1 MPFFRLFFES
11 FKFALGSL
19 IVNKLR
25 TVLSLLGITIG
36 IFAIITVFSVLDSLE
51 NNIKDT
57 ISSIGNDMIYIQ
69 KWPWAMGADYPW
81 WKYLNRPVPS
91 IKEYETIKKRSHKA
105 SLISFVAS
113 TSKTIEYLN
122 NSIENIPVIAGSYE
136 FDKTRKFELKKGRYF
151 SLFEY
156 NSGKNLIIIGHDLAK
171 NLFENNNPIGKKIK
185 VGNRKYSVIGVFK
198 KEGTSLL
205 DNSLD
210 NMTLISVNSAK
221 KFMNVND
228 ESSNPQ
234 IIVKPKQGIEVA
246 TLKEELRMIM
256 RSLRKLK
263 PAAEDNFALNQA
275 SMLSQG
281 IEQIFSMINLA
292 GLFIGGFSILI
303 GGFGIANIM
312 FVSVKERTKMIGIQK
327 AIGAKNAFILFQ
339 FLFESVLLSLFGG
352 IIGLLLVYFGFLIAN
367 NFIDMTFYLGWNNIS
382 LGMIISLV
390 IGIVSGY
397 APARSAARLN
407 PVVAINSTF

>member
-1 MPFFRLFFES
+1 MSFLRLFLES

-25 TVLSLLGITIG
+25 TILSLLGITIG
-36 IFAIITVFSVLDSLE
+36 IFTIISVFSVLDSLE
-51 NNIKDT
+51 NNIKDK

-69 KWPWAMGADYPW
+69 KWPWAMGKDYPW

-91 IKEYETIKKRSHKA
+91 VTEYNALKKRSHKA
-105 SLISFVAS
+105 SLISFMSS
-113 TSKTIEYLN
+113 TSKTIGYLN
-122 NSIENIPVIAGSYE
+122 NSAENIPVIAGSYE
-136 FDKTRKFELKKGRYF
+136 FDKVRKFELEKGRYY
-151 SLFEY
+151 SPFEY

-171 NLFENNNPIGKKIK
+171 TLFETRNPIGKRIK
-185 VGNRKYSVIGVFK
+185 VGSRKFSIIGIFK
-198 KEGTSLL
+198 KEGTSLMG
-205 DNSLD
+205 NSLD
-210 NMTLISVNSAK
+210 NMALISVNAAK

-228 ESSNPQ
+228 EMYNPQ
-234 IIVKPKQGIEVA
+234 IIVKPKKNVELA
-246 TLKEELRMIM
+246 ALEEELRMIM

-263 PAAEDNFALNQA
+263 PTAEDNFAFNQA

-281 IEQIFSMINLA
+281 IEKIFSMINLA

-327 AIGAKNAFILFQ
+327 AIGAKKAFILLQ
-339 FLFESVLLSLFGG
+339 FLFESVLLSLLGG
-352 IIGLLLVYFGFLIAN
+352 VVGLLLVFFGFLIAN
-367 NFIDMTFYLGWNNIS
+367 HFIDMTFYLGWNNIL
-382 LGMIISLV
+382 LGMFISFV
-390 IGIVSGY
+390 IGIISGY

>member
-1 MPFFRLFFES
+1 MNFLRLFLES

-25 TVLSLLGITIG
+25 TILSLLGITIG

-69 KWPWAMGADYPW
+69 KWPWAMGKDYPW

-91 IKEYETIKKRSHKA
+91 VKEYEALKKRSHKA

-113 TSKTIEYLN
+113 TSKTIEYQH
-122 NSIENIPVIAGSYE
+122 NSVDNISVIAGSYE
-136 FDKTRKFELKKGRYF
+136 FDRTRKFELETGRYF
-151 SLFEY
+151 SPFEF

-171 NLFENNNPIGKKIK
+171 NLFENNDPIGRKIK
-185 VGNRKYSVIGVFK
+185 VGNHKFSIIGVFK
-198 KEGTSLL
+198 KEGASLMN
-205 DNSLD
+205 NSLD
-210 NMTLISVNSAK
+210 NTTLISINSAK

-228 ESSNPQ
+228 ESYNPQ
-234 IIVKPKQGIEVA
+234 IIVKPKDGVEVDA
-246 TLKEELRMIM
+246 LKEELRMIM

-263 PAAEDNFALNQA
+263 PTAEDDFALNQA

-292 GLFIGGFSILI
+292 GLFIGGFSILV

-327 AIGAKNAFILFQ
+327 AIGAKNAFILLQ
-339 FLFESVLLSLFGG
+339 FLFESILLSLLGG
-352 IIGLLLVYFGFLIAN
+352 IIGLLLVFLGFLIAN

-382 LGMIISLV
+382 LGLIISIV
-390 IGIVSGY
+390 IGIISGY